1 MPVCYVV
8 PGLAESE
15 LSFGLLNADV
25 LWPSPSALTLGQV
38 GGLRLADNGI
48 DPGPPDGIQLT
59 PTGAL
64 IPYCTLPSV
73 QLHAQLVTHGY
84 FVSVHWYDW
93 RKQMLA
99 IGEDLAARI
108 RREVTAADPCTL
120 VGHSHGGIISRVAW
134 RSLVLSGETN
144 LVRRVISL
152 GTAHAGSYAAVDL
165 LSTGGSMVD
174 GLLSWNQTIGDIAW
188 GNLSWVGY
196 RQWSRTA
203 LITLAS
209 TWPAIYEVFP
219 LLDGPDA
226 GDDPNREDLYDANNW
241 TGAVTPSQAW
251 LLHSLGVIG
260 PLMRSPQTV
269 PPGHIMTSVVGSHHT
284 TPARLDNPALLG
296 RAGAIGSTEEGDGTV
311 TVASGTLPG
320 SLKITV
326 TCLHIDLLPATVASG
341 ELRDWILAERSPS
354 PDPPEPIVIE
364 TVRLPLLSP
373 IPGGAN
379 MVGAVAYN
387 NCASGNCLC

>member
-1 MPVCYVV
+1 MCYVV

-15 LSFGLLNADV
+15 LNFGLLNADT
-25 LWPSPSALTLGQV
+25 LWPSPSALTLGQI
-38 GGLRLADNGI
+38 GGLRLAANGI
-48 DPGPPDGIQLT
+48 DPGPPDGIELT
-59 PTGAL
+59 ATGAL
-64 IPYCTLPSV
+64 LPYCTLPSV
-73 QLHAQLVTHGY
+73 QLHGQLLRHGY

-99 IGEDLAARI
+99 IGQDLAARI
-108 RREVTAADPCTL
+108 RREVTATDPCTL

-152 GTAHAGSYAAVDL
+152 GTAHAGSYAAVEL

-174 GLLSWNQTIGDIAW
+174 GILSWNQTVGDVAW
-188 GNLSWVGY
+188 GGLSWVGY
-196 RQWSRTA
+196 RQWSRTQ

-219 LLDGPDA
+219 LLDGPDS

-260 PLMRSPQTV
+260 PLMRSADTR
-269 PPGHIMTSVVGSHHT
+269 PPGHIMTSVVGSHLA
-284 TPARLDNPALLG
+284 TPARLDYPELLG
-296 RAGAIGSTEEGDGTV
+296 RAGAIGSTDDGDGTV
-311 TVASGTLPG
+311 TTASGYLPG
-320 SLKITV
+320 SKKITV
-326 TCLHIDLLPATVASG
+326 SCAHIDLLPTLVGSG
-341 ELRDWILAERSPS
+341 ELAEWILEERSPS
-354 PDPPEPIVIE
+354 PDPPPPVVVP
-364 TVRLPLLSP
+364 TVYVQQLQN
-373 IPGGAN
+373 IPG
-379 MVGAVAYN
+379 VVVT
-387 NCASGNCLC
+387 ASPSLWSDCSTGRCDC